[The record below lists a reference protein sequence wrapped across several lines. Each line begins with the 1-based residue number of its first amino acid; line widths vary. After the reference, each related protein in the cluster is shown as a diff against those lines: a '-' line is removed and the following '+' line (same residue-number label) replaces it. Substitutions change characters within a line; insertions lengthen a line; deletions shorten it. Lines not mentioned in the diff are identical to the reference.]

1 MLFVLPTPKNEDN
14 HCLDSNRR
22 NISEILTITEAF
34 PYRISIEL
42 HISDL
47 FTLIF
52 ADYNLVFVFAFFFFL
67 KKSENYFLSV
77 QNPRMRYWS
86 NEGDKYYFLM
96 LIILRKILAE
106 NAS

>member
-22 NISEILTITEAF
+22 NTSEILTITEAF

-52 ADYNLVFVFAFFFFL
+52 ADYTLVFDFAFFFF
-67 KKSENYFLSV
+67 KKKVRITFICSES
-77 QNPRMRYWS
+77 QN
-86 NEGDKYYFLM
+86 E
-96 LIILRKILAE
+96 ILE
-106 NAS
+106 Q